1 MDNWLESLIKK
12 AVEQK
17 NIQAPWFNDFSPVF
31 IYGTGTFAQDV
42 HRVLLDN
49 GLPVYGFIDHM
60 TREYPFLYGMPIY
73 TPEKAAEIAG
83 VTMQAVIVLGIHNY
97 QADVSKII
105 NRLASAG
112 FKKIL
117 NSVDIY
123 DYFGR
128 ELGVRYWLT
137 SRDYYFSLQ
146 TVLEEMHILWA
157 DDVSKSLFRA
167 VMEFRLTGDTTK
179 LPTPDL
185 VNPYHPID
193 LPSWKMPLRFV
204 DCGAFDGDT
213 LADLIKNKIEIQSV
227 AAFEPDLTNY
237 AKLSH
242 FISSHKKELPEA
254 NLFPC
259 GVYSSTRQLSF
270 ETGQGMAS
278 NISSKGTT
286 VIQCVALDDA
296 IPTLFPNLIKMDIEG
311 AEYDALL
318 GARQIIKTHTPGL
331 AVSLYHRPEHL
342 WQLPMLVES
351 IAPGKY
357 KFYMRSHA
365 MNDFDLVLYAI
376 PVEQEK

>member
-1 MDNWLESLIKK
+1 MAKWLEPLIMK
-12 AVEQK
+12 AAQQK
-17 NIQAPWFNDFSPVF
+17 EIRAPWLDSFSPIF

-42 HRVLLDN
+42 HRVVVDN
-49 GLPVYGFIDHM
+49 GLPVYGFIDHL
-60 TREYPFLYGMPIY
+60 TREDPFLFGMPIY
-73 TPEKAAEIAG
+73 SPEKAAEITGVAG
-83 VTMQAVIVLGIHNY
+83 KSLVILGIHNY
-97 QADVSKII
+97 QADVSNII
-105 NRLASAG
+105 GRLEKAG

-123 DYFGR
+123 DFFGR

-146 TVLEEMHILWA
+146 TFLEEMDLLWK
-157 DDVSKSLFRA
+157 DDVSRALFRA
-167 VMEFRLTGDTTK
+167 ILEFRLTGDTTK

-185 VNPYHPID
+185 VNPYHPTD
-193 LPSWKMPLRFV
+193 LPLWKMPLRFV

-213 LADLIKNKIEIQSV
+213 LADFIKNKIELEAV
-227 AAFEPDLTNY
+227 AAFEPDLINY
-237 AKLSH
+237 MKLSR
-242 FISSHKKELPEA
+242 FVSSHKKELPEV

-259 GVYSSTRQLSF
+259 GVYSSTAQLAF

-278 NISSKGTT
+278 NISSRGTT
-286 VIQCVALDDA
+286 LIQCVALDDA
-296 IPTLFPNLIKMDIEG
+296 IPTLAPNLIKMDIEG
-311 AEYDALL
+311 AEYNALL
-318 GARQIIKTHTPGL
+318 GARQMISKHTPAL

-357 KFYMRSHA
+357 NFYIRSHA
-365 MNDFDLVLYAI
+365 MNDFELVLYAV

>member
-1 MDNWLESLIKK
+1 MTNWLKPFIENAAK
-12 AVEQK
+12 QK
-17 NIQAPWFNDFSPVF
+17 DVRAPWLDGFSPIF
-31 IYGTGTFAQDV
+31 IYGTGIFAQDI
-42 HRVLLDN
+42 HRVLIDI
-49 GLPVYGFIDHM
+49 GLPVIGFIDHLP
-60 TREYPFLYGMPIY
+60 RETPFLYGMPIY
-73 TPEKAAEIAG
+73 TPEKASEIDG
-83 VTMQAVIVLGIHNY
+83 VSGKAIIVLGIHNY
-97 QADVSKII
+97 QADVLKIVG
-105 NRLASAG
+105 RLANVG
-112 FKKIL
+112 FKKLL

-123 DYFGR
+123 DFFSR

-146 TVLEEMHILWA
+146 TVLEEMHSLWA
-157 DDVSKSLFRA
+157 DDVSKSLFQA
-167 VMEFRLTGDTTK
+167 VMEFRLTGDTSK
-179 LPTPDL
+179 LPAPDL
-185 VNPYHPID
+185 INPYHPTDI
-193 LPSWKMPLRFV
+193 PSWKMPLRFV

-213 LADLIKNKIEIQSV
+213 LSDFINNKIEVQAV

-237 AKLSH
+237 AKLSR

-286 VIQCVALDDA
+286 IIQCVALDDA
-296 IPTLFPNLIKMDIEG
+296 IPAFAPNLIKMDIEG

-318 GARQIIKTHTPGL
+318 GARHIISSHTPGL

-342 WQLPMLVES
+342 WQLPMLVDS
-351 IAPGKY
+351 IVPGKY

-365 MNDFDLVLYAI
+365 MNDFELVLYAM
-376 PVEQEK
+376 PVEQKN